1 MIREQ
6 TIEKLN
12 AMKLFGMRDAFAEQ
26 LELPTYASL
35 SFEERFGMLVDREWT
50 DRENRK
56 LARRMKAARLKLRA
70 SLEEVDYSRPRG
82 LDESLIRSLS
92 SCEWVRNHAS
102 VLVTGKTGTGK
113 TFIACALA
121 DRAIRSGYTALY
133 YRAPRLFSEVLI
145 AKADGSYMKLLSK
158 LSRADLLAIDDFGLS
173 SLEEAEG
180 RELLEVVEDR
190 SGSGSTIVTSQLPV
204 SSWHEVIGE
213 PTIADAVLDR
223 IVHGSY
229 RIDLKGPSMRKK
241 RAAKE
246 KD

>member
-35 SFEERFGMLVDREWT
+35 SFEERFGMLTDREWT

-92 SCEWVRNHAS
+92 SCEWIRNRSS

-145 AKADGSYMKLLSK
+145 AKADGSYMKLLAR
-158 LSRADLLAIDDFGLS
+158 LSRADLLVIDDFGLS

-180 RELLEVVEDR
+180 RELLEVLEDR

-229 RIDLKGPSMRKK
+229 RIDLKGPSMRQK
-241 RAAKE
+241 RAGKE
-246 KD
+246 KG